1 MELFTLGIGN
11 YTENDIKNSARAF
24 TGWSHDGE
32 QYQFRPGQHDMG
44 MKSFLGYIGNFNGD
58 DIIEIILRQPACA
71 PFIAGEMYKYFVS
84 EYLDPKLG
92 AALGSVLHES
102 DYELRP
108 FLRKMFTSRA
118 FYSPDAIG
126 SQIKSPVQLVVGTAR
141 LLGVE
146 LPQQK
151 AVVGTLTQMGQVP
164 FMPPNVRGWL
174 GGRNWINT
182 STVFVR
188 YNAGVWLSGGDL
200 PGLLK
205 GRLNGKDPKIQDAPH
220 IANVEFDPQQDSSP
234 STDQVVDEWL
244 ARLIQR
250 PVDKNQKS
258 ILVEAV
264 GEFPDRPQAL
274 RKLVQL
280 ITAMPEYQLC

>member
-1 MELFTLGIGN
+1 
-11 YTENDIKNSARAF
+11 
-24 TGWSHDGE
+24 
-32 QYQFRPGQHDMG
+32 
-44 MKSFLGYIGNFNGD
+44 
-58 DIIEIILRQPACA
+58 
-71 PFIAGEMYKYFVS
+71 
-84 EYLDPKLG
+84 
-92 AALGSVLHES
+92 
-102 DYELRP
+102 
-108 FLRKMFTSRA
+108 
-118 FYSPDAIG
+118 
-126 SQIKSPVQLVVGTAR
+126 
-141 LLGVE
+141 VE